1 MLTSITQR
9 HSPSE
14 MLSVP
19 PLEITPRCCRPRE
32 LSRRPQTTSWPR
44 GPRCR
49 DRQRHRLRRAHPD
62 QCPSSFQRRLPAESA
77 SISASIT
84 CMPASANARP
94 SASPMPLA
102 PPVTNA
108 VLPASSRTFCFSFPP
123 AGRMQPQISRR
134 EVVEQ
139 RVLLSP
145 QRVTMKSQLP
155 KIEKVTRKRIRG
167 KSLDLASHRLMFV
180 SCCVGGC

>member
-1 MLTSITQR
+1 
-9 HSPSE
+9 
-14 MLSVP
+14 
-19 PLEITPRCCRPRE
+19 
-32 LSRRPQTTSWPR
+32 
-44 GPRCR
+44 
-49 DRQRHRLRRAHPD
+49 
-62 QCPSSFQRRLPAESA
+62 
-77 SISASIT
+77 
-84 CMPASANARP
+84 
-94 SASPMPLA
+94 
-102 PPVTNA
+102 
-108 VLPASSRTFCFSFPP
+108 
-123 AGRMQPQISRR
+123 MQPQISRR